1 VVDKISAAML
11 KVLGIVG
18 PAPGGE
24 TFHQDVVNNPHGYS
38 AQTKC
43 GPVLLSLG
51 IPK

>member
-1 VVDKISAAML
+1 MVDKISASML

-18 PAPGGE
+18 PAAGGE
-24 TFHQDVVNNPHGYS
+24 RFSSGRCEQPHGYS
-38 AQTKC
+38 AQTKY